1 MTCQP
6 RSVIRRPIWRPIRV
20 STSKPA
26 MNAASTSAP
35 ERCFHSPS
43 ASTTGATGDEPWTI
57 DGRCVSSKSSECD
70 WAPFAIAAKS
80 ALVFWRRAMT
90 VACGSPPVA
99 SITLPIATA
108 SGSTEPRIAVPNQS
122 VTERCAPA
130 TTSAGSEA
138 SSRSSTNSTSA
149 SITGVFIA
157 SASYEI

>member
-1 MTCQP
+1 
-6 RSVIRRPIWRPIRV
+6 
-20 STSKPA
+20 

-70 WAPFAIAAKS
+70 CAPFAIAAKS
-80 ALVFWRRAMT
+80 ALVRWPRATT

-99 SITLPIATA
+99 AITLPIAIA

-122 VTERCAPA
+122 VTERCAA
-130 TTSAGSEA
+130 VDDVGRQRGELEA
-138 SSRSSTNSTSA
+138 EHEFDECVHHRRVHRVSLLRDPR
-149 SITGVFIA
+149 
-157 SASYEI
+157 